1 MTTAPRDHR
10 CGHHAAGRGRIRVGD
25 NAARFPADDVPATT
39 PASTLPSDGSD
50 DNERTLMFVV
60 LLGIAAVSAG
70 FLVLR
75 SRRTA

>member
-1 MTTAPRDHR
+1 MTTIP
-10 CGHHAAGRGRIRVGD
+10 GPTTI
-25 NAARFPADDVPATT
+25 PATT

-50 DNERTLMFVV
+50 DHERTVMFVV